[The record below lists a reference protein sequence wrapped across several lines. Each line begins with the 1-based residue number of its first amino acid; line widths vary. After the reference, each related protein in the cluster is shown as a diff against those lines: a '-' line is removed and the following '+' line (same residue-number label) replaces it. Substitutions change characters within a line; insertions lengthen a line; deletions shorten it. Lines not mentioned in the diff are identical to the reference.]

1 MTEIHNQG
9 GATGRGEDLIDA
21 AGAVG
26 ASVARLGIAAVSWP
40 VYLLP
45 PRARSE
51 AIDATSELFR
61 AVGRLHLG
69 IARAAIRGLDLAAR
83 EINRVVYEQLEA
95 TEPATRPVTKVE
107 KVRIETEN

>member
-1 MTEIHNQG
+1 MTEIQNQSS
-9 GATGRGEDLIDA
+9 APGRGEDLVDA
-21 AGAVG
+21 AGALG
-26 ASVARLGIAAVSWP
+26 ASVVRLGMAAVSWP

-51 AIDATSELFR
+51 AIDATSDLFR

-83 EINRVVYEQLEA
+83 EINRVVNEQLEGA
-95 TEPATRPVTKVE
+95 EPATRPVTKAE
-107 KVRIETEN
+107 KVKIETGN